1 MSKRT
6 VERMVTKIN
15 QGMID
20 LGNHRGGAHF
30 VTKDKDQR
38 IARIETCIKER

>member
-6 VERMVTKIN
+6 VERMVTKMN

-20 LGNHRGGAHF
+20 LGDHRGSAYF
-30 VTKDKDQR
+30 VTKNKDER
-38 IARIETCIKER
+38 IVGIETCLMER